1 MPGPRAKLRKYLLAG
16 STALRNRWTY
26 PADIAGLVFSYGLFV
41 FVFSH
46 LWMAAYAG
54 KATLAG
60 YELPQLT
67 WYFITSELVLFSMGN
82 ITFTN
87 LSNDIKTGQ
96 VAYTL
101 SRPWSFPLTSMS
113 ESLACALGLVV
124 PFALV
129 GWVTGTLTVG
139 AWVPVA
145 LWQVASLALSLVL
158 TFVLQFLCQ
167 FFLSLT
173 AFWVEENAP
182 FLWIHQKLALVL
194 GTFLPLEF
202 YPADWRP
209 WVEAT
214 PYGWLAYPPSRLAVA
229 FDPGQVWWLL
239 GGQVFWIGVMSAA
252 VAALF
257 AAGRRR
263 TVVQGG

>member
-1 MPGPRAKLRKYLLAG
+1 MAG

-41 FVFSH
+41 FVFSR
-46 LWMAAYAG
+46 LWTAAYQD

-60 YELPQLT
+60 YDQHQLT
-67 WYFITSELVLFSMGN
+67 WYFIVSELVLFSMGHS
-82 ITFTN
+82 TFTG

-101 SRPWSFPLTSMS
+101 SRPWAFPLTA
-113 ESLACALGLVV
+113 LAENLSCALGLAV

-129 GWVTGTLTVG
+129 GWAVG
-139 AWVPVA
+139 SLSAGVWMPVSAWQAAV
-145 LWQVASLALSLVL
+145 LCLSLIL
-158 TFVLQFLCQ
+158 TLILQFLCQ
-167 FFLSLT
+167 FLLSLT
-173 AFWVEENAP
+173 AFWVEENTA

-202 YPADWRP
+202 FPAAWRP

-214 PYGWLAYPPSRLAVA
+214 PYGWLAYPPSRMAVA
-229 FDPGQVWWLL
+229 FDPAQVPGLV
-239 GGQVFWIGVMSAA
+239 GGQILWIALVSGA
-252 VAALF
+252 VALVYS
-257 AAGRRR
+257 AGRRR
-263 TVVQGG
+263 IVQGG

>member
-26 PADIAGLVFSYGLFV
+26 PADILGLVINYGLFV
-41 FVFSH
+41 FVFSR
-46 LWMAAYAG
+46 LWTAAYVG

-60 YELPQLT
+60 YDQHQLT
-67 WYFITSELVLFSMGN
+67 WYFIVSELVLFSLGSAA
-82 ITFTN
+82 FTN

-101 SRPWSFPLTSMS
+101 SRPWSVPLMS
-113 ESLACALGLVV
+113 LSEGLSCALGLVI

-129 GWVTGTLTVG
+129 GWCVGTLSAG
-139 AWVPVA
+139 AWVPQSILQLAA
-145 LWQVASLALSLVL
+145 LVLSLLL
-158 TFVLQFLCQ
+158 TLILQFLCQ
-167 FFLSLT
+167 FLLSLT
-173 AFWVEENAP
+173 AFWVEENAA
-182 FLWIHQKLALVL
+182 FLWIHQKFALVL

-202 YPADWRP
+202 FPTDWRP
-209 WVEAT
+209 FIEMT
-214 PYGWLAYPPSRLAVA
+214 PYAWLTYPPSRITVA
-229 FDPGQVWWLL
+229 FDPEQALGLVMGQSVWIAVVS
-239 GGQVFWIGVMSAA
+239 GA
-252 VAALF
+252 VAVVF